1 LQPKS
6 GEFFFPPNFS
16 EVASTFRLPSRLLA
30 NLFGVASRRA
40 GGTYPSD
47 NPQTEGGFPSAV
59 IRKTGRVLLSI
70 ASGGV
75 WTRRSCAKTGSPISI
90 TEMRTTVP
98 DCDSRRN
105 HFIAALKRTLLRSAQ
120 RILPPEPNS
129 RPKRKPSSET

>member
-1 LQPKS
+1 MMSIFLIVGPGLQPKS

-16 EVASTFRLPSRLLA
+16 EVASTFRLPGRLLA

-40 GGTYPSD
+40 GTREGGTYPSD

-59 IRKTGRVLLSI
+59 IRKTGSVLLSI
-70 ASGGV
+70 ASGGM

-105 HFIAALKRTLLRSAQ
+105 HFMAALNRTLLRSAQ
-120 RILPPEPNS
+120 RI
-129 RPKRKPSSET
+129 